1 MLQLFFFLMI
11 LTAKCVAFVK
21 HKRERYQSEHH
32 SVVQC
37 CTAARGHKSCHFL
50 SVHFLSLCR
59 AFLTQFVVYFRCS
72 TSQQQLQK
80 FTFTLKW
87 QDRAYFKDFRDFFFS
102 YCGRLAIIM
111 RGFVADLKLKV
122 IGCGIQGFKQLRAV
136 DCEGRCNN

>member
-1 MLQLFFFLMI
+1 MI

-87 QDRAYFKDFRDFFFS
+87 QDRAYFKDFRDFFFFLIV
-102 YCGRLAIIM
+102 G
-111 RGFVADLKLKV
+111 G
-122 IGCGIQGFKQLRAV
+122 
-136 DCEGRCNN
+136 

>member
-87 QDRAYFKDFRDFFFS
+87 QDRAYFKDFRDFFFFLLWEAS
-102 YCGRLAIIM
+102 HYNERLCCRFKVKGHWM
-111 RGFVADLKLKV
+111 WHSGFQTAASSGL
-122 IGCGIQGFKQLRAV
+122 
-136 DCEGRCNN
+136 